1 VSVGQIGSTS
11 GNLFVEGG
19 AGTLKLLAYL
29 ALATILMVA
38 DHRGGYLEQARTS
51 AGLLTG
57 PLYRLAGMPARLA
70 RGLSGYLTAQ
80 QVLITENVRLRHDL
94 LLANAR
100 LDRLAGV
107 QMENQRLRALLGGTR
122 GLRLNVQLAS
132 LADVDLDPFR
142 HRLVLD
148 AGSRRGVEEGMV
160 VIDAHGV
167 MGQVLSVAPTHSTVI
182 LVSDP
187 SHAIPV
193 QVMRTGLRAIA
204 FGTGRI
210 DLLEVPSIPLSADL
224 KPGDVLETSGIGGRF
239 PAGFKVGTITS
250 LHPDDTRLFVV
261 AQVRPSASLDR
272 GGEVLLVS
280 SAVAASDPVE
290 MGPPVPPELRTDV
303 PEVAP

>member
-1 VSVGQIGSTS
+1 MGQIGNTS
-11 GNLFVEGG
+11 GNLFAEGG

-29 ALATILMVA
+29 ALAIILMVA
-38 DHRGGYLEQARTS
+38 DHRGGYLDQARTS
-51 AGLLTG
+51 AGRLTG
-57 PLYRLAGMPARLA
+57 PLYRLVGMPGRLA
-70 RGLSGYLTAQ
+70 RGVSGYLIAQ
-80 QVLITENVRLRHDL
+80 QALSAENVRLRHDV

-100 LDRLAGV
+100 LDRLVGV
-107 QMENQRLRALLGGTR
+107 QVENQRLRALLGGTR

-142 HRLVLD
+142 HRLVLE
-148 AGSRRGVEEGMV
+148 AGSQRGVEEGMV

-193 QVMRTGLRAIA
+193 QVVRTGLRAIA

-210 DLLEVPSIPLSADL
+210 DRLEVPSIPLSADL

-239 PAGFKVGTITS
+239 PAGFKVGTIIS

-261 AQVRPSASLDR
+261 AEVHPSASLDR

-280 SAVAASDPVE
+280 NATAALDAAE
-290 MGPPVPPELRTDV
+290 MGPPIPPELRTGDV

>member
-1 VSVGQIGSTS
+1 MGQIGSTS

-29 ALATILMVA
+29 ALATILMVT
-38 DHRGGYLEQARTS
+38 DHRGGYLEQARSS

-70 RGLSGYLTAQ
+70 RTLSDYLTTQTA
-80 QVLITENVRLRHDL
+80 LTTENVRLRHDL
-94 LLANAR
+94 LLANVR
-100 LDRLAGV
+100 LDRLVGV
-107 QMENQRLRALLGGTR
+107 QAENQRLRALLGGTR

-142 HRLVLD
+142 HRLVLE
-148 AGSRRGVEEGMV
+148 AGSQRGVEEGMV

-280 SAVAASDPVE
+280 SASIASDPVE
-290 MGPPVPPELRTDV
+290 MGPPIPPELRVGDV